1 MSLPVKLLNN
11 ILNLF
16 PHVKGLQNRIH
27 EFEKFIA
34 FAPGHYYSPLVNP
47 SEFIELKNK
56 GTKNLKFPEIN
67 YNEKEQ
73 LETLNAFRSYY
84 NELPFLAAPNND
96 FRYYYSNDFF
106 SYSDAISLYCMTR
119 KCKPKKIIEIGS
131 GFSSALI
138 LDTNE
143 IFFDSKIELV
153 FIDPNTERL
162 KGLLKEN
169 EQSTIIEKKIQ
180 EVDNEIFSTLS
191 AGDFLLIDT
200 SHVAKSGS
208 DVNHIYF
215 NILPLLKKGVNIHIH
230 DIFFPFEYPDK
241 WIIKENRSWNEIY
254 LLRAFLAYNE
264 KFKICYFNSFMENKY
279 KQLIESEMPLMLR
292 RENNNVCGGIWLQ
305 KD

>member
-27 EFEKFIA
+27 EFEKYVA

-47 SEFIELKNK
+47 LEFVELKK
-56 GTKNLKFPEIN
+56 TAKENLNFSEIN

-73 LETLNAFRSYY
+73 LETLKAFIVYY
-84 NELPFLAAPNND
+84 GELPFLAAPNNS
-96 FRYYYSNDFF
+96 FRYYYSNNFF
-106 SYSDAISLYCMTR
+106 SYSDAISLFCMLR

-143 IFFDSKIELV
+143 IFFDSKIELI

-169 EQSTIIEKKIQ
+169 DKAKIIEKKIQ
-180 EVDNEIFSTLS
+180 EVDYEIFSTL
-191 AGDFLLIDT
+191 T
-200 SHVAKSGS
+200 
-208 DVNHIYF
+208 
-215 NILPLLKKGVNIHIH
+215 
-230 DIFFPFEYPDK
+230 
-241 WIIKENRSWNEIY
+241 
-254 LLRAFLAYNE
+254 
-264 KFKICYFNSFMENKY
+264 
-279 KQLIESEMPLMLR
+279 
-292 RENNNVCGGIWLQ
+292 
-305 KD
+305 